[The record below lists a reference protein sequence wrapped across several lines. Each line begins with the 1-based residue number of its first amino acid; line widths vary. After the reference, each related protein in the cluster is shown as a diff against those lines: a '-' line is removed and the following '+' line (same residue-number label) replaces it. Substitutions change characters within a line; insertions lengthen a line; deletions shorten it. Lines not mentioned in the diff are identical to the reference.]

1 VKRWLKFNGV
11 GTLGVVVQLSAL
23 AVLKS
28 GLGLHYL
35 MSTLVAVE
43 TAVLHNFVWHER
55 WTWSERTERSK
66 VGLPERLVRFHL
78 ANGLISICGNL
89 AMMSLLVSHLGI
101 NYVAANIVSIATC
114 SVANF
119 WASDRIVFRL

>member
-1 VKRWLKFNGV
+1 
-11 GTLGVVVQLSAL
+11 
-23 AVLKS
+23 
-28 GLGLHYL
+28 

-55 WTWSERTERSK
+55 WTWSERTESSNA
-66 VGLPERLVRFHL
+66 GLPERLVRFHV

-89 AMMSLLVSHLGI
+89 AMMSLLISHLGI
-101 NYVAANIVSIATC
+101 NYVAANVLSIATC

-119 WASDRIVFRL
+119 WVSDRIVFR

>member
-1 VKRWLKFNGV
+1 MKRWLKFNGV
-11 GTLGVVVQLSAL
+11 GTLGTVVQLSAL
-23 AVLKS
+23 TVLKS

-43 TAVLHNFVWHER
+43 TAVLHNFMWHER
-55 WTWSERTERSK
+55 WTWSERTGPARA
-66 VGLPERLVRFHL
+66 GLPERFVRFHV

-89 AMMSLLVSHLGI
+89 AMMSVLVSHLGI
-101 NYVAANIVSIATC
+101 NYFAANILSIATC

-119 WASDRIVFRL
+119 WASDRFVFR